1 MTLLQINLIVE
12 AASKNSV
19 SAAAQELGIAQS
31 NASQTIKK
39 LEEELGFPIFRRTYN
54 GIALTE
60 EGYLFL
66 NEAEK
71 ILRAD
76 KAIHSISSKE
86 NHIRLRVGII
96 NYTPATE
103 AFVRFCNEKKDIDSG
118 DLICVNIGTE
128 EGILRLKERSLDV
141 VVSVLTNESLQK
153 ISKACSFQRRSR
165 SLSTIRF
172 PTRSRKPRRRRSSGK
187 TSAVPSVRPP
197 DPIPAKA
204 PGHSPP

>member
-76 KAIHSISSKE
+76 KAIHSISPKE
-86 NHIRLRVGII
+86 NCTRLRVGVIYI
-96 NYTPATE
+96 
-103 AFVRFCNEKKDIDSG
+103 RRCRKH
-118 DLICVNIGTE
+118 
-128 EGILRLKERSLDV
+128 LRANLR
-141 VVSVLTNESLQK
+141 
-153 ISKACSFQRRSR
+153 C
-165 SLSTIRF
+165 F
-172 PTRSRKPRRRRSSGK
+172 PC
-187 TSAVPSVRPP
+187 
-197 DPIPAKA
+197 IWN
-204 PGHSPP
+204 